1 MPASLT
7 LPDLVVLSLL
17 RERPMHG
24 YELNQELE
32 RREVRDWAGISR
44 PQVYYSLK
52 KLARSG
58 HVTRAGEG
66 SPRAGPERQVYRLS
80 PSGRRALATALGRE
94 EWATQRPPPPFLTWM
109 ALSAYAEPEDRL
121 RLIRRRRAY
130 LEEQLARERATLESI
145 LADTGPMVAAA
156 AQVVRLVIRQW
167 EVEVEWLGELETQFP
182 VPGSEFR
189 GQAPNLEPG
198 TPNSEP

>member
-1 MPASLT
+1 MPAHLT

-58 HVTRAGEG
+58 HICRAAEAEA
-66 SPRAGPERQVYRLS
+66 RAGPERQVFR
-80 PSGRRALATALGRE
+80 PSAAGRRALSAALARE
-94 EWATQRPPPPFLTWM
+94 EWAIQRPPDPFLTWLT
-109 ALSAYAEPEDRL
+109 LSSNTEPGDRL
-121 RLIRRRRAY
+121 RLLGRRREF
-130 LEEQLARERATLESI
+130 LEEQLAKERTTLGEI
-145 LADTGPMVAAA
+145 LADTGAMVAAA
-156 AQVVRLVIRQW
+156 AHVVRLVIRQW
-167 EVEVEWLGELETQFP
+167 EVELAWLKEVEGMFRGGSPDPERGTGNGERN
-182 VPGSEFR
+182 PGS
-189 GQAPNLEPG
+189 L
-198 TPNSEP
+198 